1 MKNKLLTLQIAC
13 FFIIFWSGYR
23 VLDGFLFD
31 DQTQIYESCSAVLNG
46 QMLVFGGMNPYQRQW
61 SSVASCSLRSE
72 GKLDFDFYHGACN
85 TIQVKFFRSYS
96 INNILYKL
104 ENSSEINFILLF
116 REFYK
121 ILIQVRNS
129 DKRPQTIIIKP
140 SFALLHPKKLN
151 VDRKFDY

>member
-1 MKNKLLTLQIAC
+1 MHSAKWRIWPCDIFWKVTHMVKYCILPSRALSQVINFWIEVAINSWYIIKKNKLLILQIAC

-46 QMLVFGGMNPYQRQW
+46 NMLVFGGSGDYSRQW

-85 TIQVKFFRSYS
+85 TIQVKFFRSY
-96 INNILYKL
+96 K
-104 ENSSEINFILLF
+104 
-116 REFYK
+116 
-121 ILIQVRNS
+121 
-129 DKRPQTIIIKP
+129 
-140 SFALLHPKKLN
+140 
-151 VDRKFDY
+151 